1 MARFVFFFLLL
12 VNAGLAAWVYLH
24 REGPKAPPPPDVNAA
39 AFKIVTVADPVK
51 AQADA
56 LAARKL
62 AQSLSGAACV
72 DFGVKPADGNRAQ
85 VLFASM
91 LLGDRIS
98 SRNAEEFSRYT
109 VSLPAQKDRKTAET
123 LMANLKK
130 AGVKDVSI
138 LADNA
143 VSLGLYSTEDAA
155 KKTVAELQAKAAAL
169 VKDVTITPR
178 NAQLKEVVFTI
189 REPDLN
195 MVARLTILQ
204 REYEGSTLKAITC
217 PAAPQPSSVSVQ
229 DTKSNEKAKP

>member
-12 VNAGLAAWVYLH
+12 VNAGLAAWAYLH
-24 REGPKAPPPPDVNAA
+24 REAPKVPPPEFNAGA
-39 AFKIVTVADPVK
+39 LKIVSVTDPAK

-72 DFGVKPADGNRAQ
+72 DFGVKPTDGNRAQ

-98 SRNAEEFSRYT
+98 SRNAEEFSRYA
-109 VSLPAQKDRKTAET
+109 VALPAQKDRKAADT

-138 LADNA
+138 LADNV

-155 KKTVAELQAKAAAL
+155 KKTVADLQAKAASL

-178 NAQLKEVVFTI
+178 YAQLKEVVFTI

-195 MVARLTILQ
+195 MVARLTLLQ
-204 REYEGSTLKAITC
+204 REYEGSSLKAITC
-217 PAAPQPSSVSVQ
+217 PAAPQNSTVSVQ
-229 DTKSNEKAKP
+229 DAKDAPAKP